1 LVPNRLR
8 HGAAFT
14 GAGLISL
21 PTKVAAVQHRPPLEA
36 ARLAGVAALFVAY
49 GSLLTARSD
58 DLSRHQ
64 AGAITLAFGLGM
76 VAVHVAVRRR
86 LAPGGPSSDASLAA
100 LLGALAVPPG
110 LIALLWDSGIGN
122 SSFLYVLRIS
132 RDGTGNG
139 LLISAA
145 VFLVAYALARDP
157 RWLAI
162 APLALVGGIEAHL
175 VGGGEIS
182 TLGGGS
188 WTRFLLLLVAI
199 AVLVAIAGRLDAG
212 ERHNLLLAA
221 ALLVPFAFV
230 SYPSGG
236 ASVARDLVGVAL
248 MAGLAVATW
257 SRLSPGIG
265 AATVLLGVFEVASLS
280 RHGRGL
286 TACLLF
292 ALAGA
297 ALLLF
302 GSMSHPS
309 AGPDPPA
316 ANPS

>member
-1 LVPNRLR
+1 M
-8 HGAAFT
+8 
-14 GAGLISL
+14 
-21 PTKVAAVQHRPPLEA
+21 
-36 ARLAGVAALFVAY
+36 AALFVAF
-49 GSLLTARSD
+49 GSLLTARSN

-86 LAPGGPSSDASLAA
+86 LVSSGRSSDASLAA
-100 LLGALAVPPG
+100 LLGALTVPPG
-110 LIALLWDSGIGN
+110 LIALLWDPGIAN
-122 SSFLYVLRIS
+122 SSFVYVFRIS
-132 RDGTGNG
+132 RDGAGNG

-145 VFLVAYALARDP
+145 VFVVAYALARDP

-175 VGGGEIS
+175 LGGGQIS

-188 WTRFLLLLVAI
+188 WTRFLLLLAAI
-199 AVLVAIAGRLDAG
+199 AVLVAVAGRLETG

-230 SYPSGG
+230 SYPSSG
-236 ASVARDLVGVAL
+236 AAVVRDLVGAAL
-248 MAGLAVATW
+248 MAGLAVTTW
-257 SRLSPGIG
+257 QRLSPGIG
-265 AATVLLGVFEVASLS
+265 LATVLLGVFEVASLS

-286 TACLLF
+286 TACVLF

-297 ALLLF
+297 ALLAL
-302 GSMSHPS
+302 GSMSHRPAS
-309 AGPDPPA
+309 PDPPA
-316 ANPS
+316 ATPS